1 MKELVANFLTLE
13 ERRISYMKRHFLNIS
28 DMDAKQLKEL
38 LDVALDI
45 KINKSKYASALLNR
59 KIGLYFQ
66 KPSMRTRVS
75 FEVGVVELGGSAIN
89 LQAEEIKIG
98 SREPIKD
105 VARVLSRYLDMMM
118 LRVNRHTDLEELSNF
133 STIPI
138 INGLSD
144 LSHPC
149 QALADILTV
158 IEKRGKNKTKITY
171 FGDGNN
177 VCNSLIEITSLLDFE
192 MIVCC
197 PEGYEPSLSSSK
209 YNYKIIRDPIKASKS
224 SNVIYTDVWTSMGQ
238 EKEEF
243 LRKKIFSPFKV
254 TTEILKNSSKD
265 AIFMHCLPAH
275 RGEEVDED
283 VFESVNSVV
292 FQQAENRLHA
302 QKALMIFLLH

>member
-1 MKELVANFLTLE
+1 MTK
-13 ERRISYMKRHFLNIS
+13 HFLNIS
-28 DMDAKQLKEL
+28 DLDQHQLKEL
-38 LDVALDI
+38 LNAALDV
-45 KINKSKYASALLNR
+45 KNNKSKYEKALLNR
-59 KIGLYFQ
+59 KVGLYFQ

-75 FEVGVVELGGSAIN
+75 FEVGVVELGGNPIN
-89 LQAEEIKIG
+89 LHADEIKIG

-118 LRVNRHTDLEELSNF
+118 LRVNRHTDLEELAKF
-133 STIPI
+133 SSIPV

-149 QALADILTV
+149 QALADLLTI
-158 IEKRGKNKTKITY
+158 IENRGSQKTKITY

-177 VCNSLIEITSLLDFE
+177 VCNSLIEITSLLDYE

-209 YNYKIIRDPIKASKS
+209 FNYKIERDPLKASKS
-224 SNVIYTDVWTSMGQ
+224 SNVVYTDVWTSMGQ

-254 TTEILKNSSKD
+254 TKKILKNCAEDVK
-265 AIFMHCLPAH
+265 FMHCLPAH
-275 RGEEVDED
+275 RGEEVDDE
-283 VFESVNSVV
+283 VFESENSVV

-302 QKALMIFLLH
+302 QKALMIYLFN

>member
-1 MKELVANFLTLE
+1 MTK
-13 ERRISYMKRHFLNIS
+13 HFLNIS
-28 DMDAKQLKEL
+28 DIDSKQLNEL
-38 LDVALDI
+38 LEVALDV
-45 KINKSKYASALLNR
+45 KKNKSKYSNALLNR
-59 KIGLYFQ
+59 KVGLYFQ
-66 KPSMRTRVS
+66 KPSLRTRVS
-75 FEVGVVELGGSAIN
+75 FEVGVIELGGSPIN

-105 VARVLSRYLDMMM
+105 VARVLSRYLDLMM

-133 STIPI
+133 SSIPI

-149 QALADILTV
+149 QALADILTI
-158 IEKRGKNKTKITY
+158 IEKRGKSKTKITY

-209 YNYKIIRDPIKASKS
+209 YNYKIERNPLKASKS

-243 LRKKIFSPFKV
+243 LRKKIFSPFRV
-254 TTEILKNSSKD
+254 TSEILKNSSKD
-265 AIFMHCLPAH
+265 VIFLHNLPAH
-275 RGEEVDED
+275 RGDEVDED
-283 VFESVNSVV
+283 VFESANSVV
-292 FQQAENRLHA
+292 FEQAENRLHA
-302 QKALMIFLLH
+302 QKALMILLLH